1 MGISQSKAI
10 GSLIG
15 LAIGDALGAPYEFK
29 LPPYEISKNYSSGG
43 IFNVSCGEWTDD
55 TSMAL
60 CLAQSLID
68 KNGFDPINQMDKYL
82 AWRNT
87 GYMCTRERCFDIGI
101 TIDTALLYYSKN
113 KESYCGLEGDQHSGN
128 GSLMRLAPIAIFYR
142 HTPTDLIKYSALSSQ
157 TTHKSQLAVDSCIF
171 YGQLIAGAL
180 NGIAKD
186 ELLSKDFIDTSK
198 LRSEVVII
206 AKGSYKEEKIF
217 HSEGFVLYT
226 METALMAFFK
236 YSNFEDGLLD
246 IITRGNDVDTIGAV
260 YGQLAGAYYGYEAIP
275 KRWRDGLVQH
285 TMIYEIAQTLA
296 KGFTK

>member
-1 MGISQSKAI
+1 MSILQSKSI
-10 GSLIG
+10 GSLVG
-15 LAIGDALGAPYEFK
+15 LAIGDALGAPYEFE
-29 LPPYEISKNYSSGG
+29 LPPYESSRDYSSGG
-43 IFNVSCGEWTDD
+43 TFDVSCGEWTDD

-68 KNGFDPINQMDKYL
+68 KNGFDPIDQMDKYL
-82 AWRNT
+82 AWRDT

-113 KESYCGLEGDQHSGN
+113 KEPYCGLEGDQHSGN

-142 HTPTDLIKYSALSSQ
+142 HTPTALIKYSALSSQ

-186 ELLSKDFIDTSK
+186 ELLSKDFIDTSN
-198 LRSEVVII
+198 LRSEVAMI
-206 AKGSYKEEKIF
+206 ARGSYKEDKTF
-217 HSEGFVLYT
+217 RSEGFVLYT

-275 KRWRDGLVQH
+275 KRWRDDLVQH
-285 TMIYEIAQTLA
+285 SMIYEIAQTLA